1 MTCHE
6 RDQRQYHALR
16 EHIDSLLARGASLVG
31 RDPVRL
37 SLEGRTFTVQHGM
50 LVGSEDPQDMLEAFA
65 ESPKSQTRHREL
77 VLDIC
82 LRQLSEAIETECPEP
97 IPLDQATAQTAE
109 RCAPAGAR
117 PTSGRTPRDS

>member
-37 SLEGRTFTVQHGM
+37 SLEGRIFTVQHGM
-50 LVGSEDPQDMLEAFA
+50 LVGSEDPQDLLEAFA
-65 ESPKSQTRHREL
+65 DNRKSQACHRDL

-82 LRQLSEAIETECPEP
+82 LRQLSEVIETAS
-97 IPLDQATAQTAE
+97 PLDQATAQTAV
-109 RCAPAGAR
+109 RCVSADARPAG
-117 PTSGRTPRDS
+117 GRTPRGS

>member
-65 ESPKSQTRHREL
+65 ESPKSQARHRER

-82 LRQLSEAIETECPEP
+82 LRQLSEAIAEA

-109 RCAPAGAR
+109 RCAPACAQPAGD
-117 PTSGRTPRDS
+117 RTPRDS

>member
-1 MTCHE
+1 M
-6 RDQRQYHALR
+6 
-16 EHIDSLLARGASLVG
+16 
-31 RDPVRL
+31 
-37 SLEGRTFTVQHGM
+37 QHGM

>member
-1 MTCHE
+1 GRSAGSRRNLPAFRLMLALHDKHQGPRQAMTCRE

-50 LVGSEDPQDMLEAFA
+50 LVGSENPQDLLETFA
-65 ESPKSQTRHREL
+65 ESPKSQARHRE
-77 VLDIC
+77 
-82 LRQLSEAIETECPEP
+82 
-97 IPLDQATAQTAE
+97 
-109 RCAPAGAR
+109 
-117 PTSGRTPRDS
+117 